1 MKASFHYHGLF
12 VHFKVS
18 VQVLFQLIP
27 WQTLNAIFLIDF
39 LMKQMSINLS
49 AKIFSENETPVS
61 LSQVRKA
68 SYCQDCETPPF
79 KDLQGRPNWYA

>member
-1 MKASFHYHGLF
+1 
-12 VHFKVS
+12 
-18 VQVLFQLIP
+18 
-27 WQTLNAIFLIDF
+27 
-39 LMKQMSINLS
+39 MKQMSINLS

-68 SYCQDCETPPF
+68 IYCQDCETPPF